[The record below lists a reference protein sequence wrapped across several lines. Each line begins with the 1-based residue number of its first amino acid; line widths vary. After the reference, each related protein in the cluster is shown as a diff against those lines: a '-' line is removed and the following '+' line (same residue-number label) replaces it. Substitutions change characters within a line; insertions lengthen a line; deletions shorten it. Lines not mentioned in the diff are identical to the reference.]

1 MKIAILSTLLYIV
14 CEFTISAQSDFRTG
28 FLIKNNNDSLPGLI
42 SYRKASASY
51 DFCFFK
57 ETKGSPEQKLA
68 PDDLK
73 GYGYLDDRRYETKT
87 LKRESTSKKVFAE
100 VLVKGKAS
108 LYLNGVTF
116 YFEKDSLVELPI
128 NKRIVVEGEDWNF
141 TRESKKYVGILNL
154 QIADCKLNA
163 NEVQYNQRNLTQLVQ
178 KYNQCKGSKGI
189 VYKKNLP
196 FTKLNT
202 QLFAGFSTTNLK
214 VDGFADDVFK
224 SSQTIVGGGSFDIS
238 SPRLNS
244 KFFFSIEGWYVKN
257 LYQGYA
263 EGQQS
268 GYQLREDVV
277 IDVSYLK
284 IPFGLRFNFRKD
296 NQTPYIKFGIVKY
309 YELKS
314 SLKKIDERESNAV
327 VNTSLA
333 QQSLDSRNLNGFWLA
348 VGYTKSLS
356 GPLKAFTELRYE
368 NTVGSIYSPLIDSK
382 MSMTNLN
389 VLLGLR
395 F

>member
-1 MKIAILSTLLYIV
+1 VKIIILLVLLCVASVFTV
-14 CEFTISAQSDFRTG
+14 CAQGDFRSG
-28 FLIKNNNDSLPGLI
+28 FIIKNNNDSITGLVR
-42 SYRKASASY
+42 YRKASSSY

-73 GYGYLDDRRYETKT
+73 AYGYIDDRRYETKT
-87 LKRESTSKKVFAE
+87 LKLKGGGKKVFAE

-108 LYLNGVTF
+108 LYLNEITF

-128 NKRIVVEGEDWNF
+128 NKRIVVEGEDWNY

-154 QIADCKLNA
+154 QIADCNLNA
-163 NEVQYNQRNLTQLVQ
+163 NKVNYSQRDLTNLVQ
-178 KYNQCKGSKGI
+178 KYNQCKGSKG
-189 VYKKNLP
+189 VAYKKNLP
-196 FTKLNT
+196 WAKLYP
-202 QLFAGFSTTNLK
+202 QLFAGFSASNLK
-214 VDGFADDVFK
+214 VDSYASDVFK
-224 SSQTIVGGGSFDIS
+224 TSNTIIEGGSVDFS
-238 SPRLNS
+238 SPRINS
-244 KFFFSIEGWYVKN
+244 KFFFSIEAWYVKN

-263 EGQQS
+263 ESQQS
-268 GYQLREDVV
+268 TSQIREDLV

-284 IPFGLRFNFRKD
+284 IPLGLRFNLRKD
-296 NQTPYIKFGIVKY
+296 DQTPYIKFGVVKY

-314 SLKKIDERESNAV
+314 SLKIIIERESNAV
-327 VNTSLA
+327 VTTSLA
-333 QQSLDSRNLNGFWLA
+333 QQTLDSRNLRGFWLA

-356 GPLKAFTELRYE
+356 GRLKIFSELRYE

-382 MSMTNLN
+382 MSNTNLN